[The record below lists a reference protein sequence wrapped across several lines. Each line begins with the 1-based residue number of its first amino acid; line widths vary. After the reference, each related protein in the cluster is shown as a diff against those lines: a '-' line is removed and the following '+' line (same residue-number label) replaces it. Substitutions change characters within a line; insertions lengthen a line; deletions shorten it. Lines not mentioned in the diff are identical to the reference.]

1 MAVLTGLTVSEK
13 SKFDRAVAD
22 ITVLLRLLDL
32 AGGAGTAVPKVLVLQ
47 SCNNDDARYH
57 RMTGIAAEMGWIVLG
72 RMIVTMT
79 QTGEDHFNEC
89 KDEAWG

>member
-1 MAVLTGLTVSEK
+1 MTVSEQ

-32 AGGAGTAVPKVLVLQ
+32 AGGAGCTIHKVLAHEA
-47 SCNNDDARYH
+47 CGKDDTRYR
-57 RMTGIAAEMGWIVLG
+57 RMTAIAAEMDWIILG

-79 QTGEDHFNEC
+79 QDGEDHFNEC